1 MMVGQVKSGA
11 IYDKEKYGGDVEA
24 LYRNNREEFFKNFGI
39 DQLIESF
46 KRLAAYGNT
55 VDPKFPLGHTCEI
68 FPCIIVNDR
77 AFQTPFMAD
86 TFNKRFNEIKNQFAV
101 RKVTIHPIT
110 IMHIS
115 DWEWMEEY
123 LATQPGKIWDL
134 LYTNFKGKRFIPPF
148 YATINGES
156 IGLVFPKKIQNAFSD
171 LVKKYGPPEVQEE
184 SGELD

>member
-1 MMVGQVKSGA
+1 
-11 IYDKEKYGGDVEA
+11 
-24 LYRNNREEFFKNFGI
+24 
-39 DQLIESF
+39 
-46 KRLAAYGNT
+46 
-55 VDPKFPLGHTCEI
+55 
-68 FPCIIVNDR
+68 
-77 AFQTPFMAD
+77 
-86 TFNKRFNEIKNQFAV
+86 
-101 RKVTIHPIT
+101 
-110 IMHIS
+110 MHIS